1 MTDSEKRLRIYMEN
15 RPALVDYATLIVGSR
30 ASAEDAVQ
38 EAYFRFVAPPKP
50 PAIKSPAFYL
60 FRVVRNIA
68 IDMARRVAPEARR
81 EALYAPLIEAEAR
94 APLPEDAAIQRE
106 ALALV
111 QAALDELPETTR
123 EAFRL
128 KRLDGETFAD
138 IGARLGISKSSAHR
152 LTQEALAHIMR
163 QLHEQHR

>member
-1 MTDSEKRLRIYMEN
+1 M
-15 RPALVDYATLIVGSR
+15 
-30 ASAEDAVQ
+30 
-38 EAYFRFVAPPKP
+38 
-50 PAIKSPAFYL
+50 
-60 FRVVRNIA
+60 
-68 IDMARRVAPEARR
+68 
-81 EALYAPLIEAEAR
+81 
-94 APLPEDAAIQRE
+94 PEDAAIQRE